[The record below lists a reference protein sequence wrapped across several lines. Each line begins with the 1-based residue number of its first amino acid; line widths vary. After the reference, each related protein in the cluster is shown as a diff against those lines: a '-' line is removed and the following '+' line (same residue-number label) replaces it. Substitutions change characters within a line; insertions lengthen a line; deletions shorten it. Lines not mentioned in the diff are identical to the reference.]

1 MLRSL
6 TRAACKLR
14 HGLHSMT
21 GAQYSNSSSH
31 KSRKEAR
38 LSNASGLDWIEVLV
52 HQGTIEE
59 KMSRHRTK
67 SVLGVQYECVDAS
80 SVTSSPESCLGGGSD
95 FLHPGLTGEKGNDF
109 EKKHLEVMVKN
120 YRSCLELSQHV
131 AASLPQRTGCQGTRE
146 SRLAEIRRWLNG
158 ESLENGMQ
166 VRQRAGSLHTLLKLF
181 PQRTFEVR
189 NCLQSP

>member
-1 MLRSL
+1 M
-6 TRAACKLR
+6 
-14 HGLHSMT
+14 
-21 GAQYSNSSSH
+21 
-31 KSRKEAR
+31 
-38 LSNASGLDWIEVLV
+38 LV

-109 EKKHLEVMVKN
+109 EKKHVEVMVKN

-131 AASLPQRTGCQGTRE
+131 AASLPQRAGCQGTRE

-158 ESLENGMQ
+158 ESLEDGMQ
-166 VRQRAGSLHTLLKLF
+166 VRQCEGPLHTSQPLSAKCETAC
-181 PQRTFEVR
+181 RS
-189 NCLQSP
+189 CS

>member
-1 MLRSL
+1 
-6 TRAACKLR
+6 
-14 HGLHSMT
+14 MT
-21 GAQYSNSSSH
+21 GAQYSGGEQLT
-31 KSRKEAR
+31 KKKRWKQAR
-38 LSNASGLDWIEVLV
+38 SDRDWIEVLV

-109 EKKHLEVMVKN
+109 EKKHVEVMVKN

-131 AASLPQRTGCQGTRE
+131 AASLPQRAGCQGTRE

-158 ESLENGMQ
+158 ESLEDGMQ
-166 VRQRAGSLHTLLKLF
+166 VRQCEGPLHTSQPLSAKCETAC
-181 PQRTFEVR
+181 RS
-189 NCLQSP
+189 CS